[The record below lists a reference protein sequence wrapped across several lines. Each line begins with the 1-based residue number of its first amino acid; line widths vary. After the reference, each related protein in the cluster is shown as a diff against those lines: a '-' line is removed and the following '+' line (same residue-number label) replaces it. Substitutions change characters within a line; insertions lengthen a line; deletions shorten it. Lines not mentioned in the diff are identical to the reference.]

1 MLLADQATAYEA
13 MIYTANITMEF
24 ISWLLC
30 LFLVVAVF
38 VQRRHT
44 HAEGSF
50 AVVCTCMLLNL
61 TGDFISWFFTRGS
74 DAMST
79 LMCLI
84 GNNLTYWFGPLAYT
98 GVMLFAFNAVARGPM
113 LARVGG
119 RRPVRRVGRALLV
132 LILLLLAVELGLVV
146 VSYATG
152 CLYRIEAGNHFV
164 WGPLRSAP
172 DVITLIQ
179 YLLTLALMLVEA
191 EQIGSALHL
200 WLFCAGLS
208 VVGLLCELALPT
220 LMCLYP
226 MTTLSLVLIR
236 MQMSYRSQMALMQ
249 KDLELSE
256 SKTKLLSGQ
265 IRSHFIFN
273 SLAAIEELCIEDPQ
287 LARKG
292 IEDFSR
298 YLRGNMQA
306 VGDGGLIP
314 FMREVENVKSYL
326 ALETI
331 DPNSTFRVEWDLEE
345 TSFRLPSLVIQPLVE
360 NSVRHGVARKGAD
373 GLIRIKSWESSDAYC
388 VSVEDNGGEDAS
400 PASRTG
406 FRRVKGRDSAVF
418 SNPDGVKSHNGIAL
432 DNTRARLALL
442 CEGTLDLSLT
452 ESGALATVRIPK
464 GVAV

>member
-1 MLLADQATAYEA
+1 MLVADQATAYEA

-24 ISWLLC
+24 ISELLC

-38 VQRRHT
+38 AQRRHT

-50 AVVCTCMLLNL
+50 AVVCTCMLLNV
-61 TGDFISWFFTRGS
+61 TGDLMSWFFTRGS
-74 DAMST
+74 GAMST
-79 LMCLI
+79 VMCQI
-84 GNNLTYWFGPLAYT
+84 GNNLTYWFAPLAYT
-98 GVMLFAFNAVARGPM
+98 GVMLFAFNGIAQGPM
-113 LARVGG
+113 LPRVGG
-119 RRPVRRVGRALLV
+119 RRPTTCAGRVLLV
-132 LILLLLAVELGLVV
+132 LILLLLALELGLVV
-146 VSYATG
+146 ASYTTG

-172 DVITLIQ
+172 DIITLLQ

-191 EQIGSALHL
+191 QHVPSALHL

-236 MQMSYRSQMALMQ
+236 MQMSYRSRMALMQ

-273 SLAAIEELCIEDPQ
+273 SLAAIEELCLEDPQ

-306 VGDGGLIP
+306 VGDGQLVP
-314 FMREVENVKSYL
+314 FTREVENVKSYL
-326 ALETI
+326 ALEMI
-331 DPNSTFRVEWDLEE
+331 DPSTTFNVAWDLRA
-345 TSFRLPSLVIQPLVE
+345 TSFRLPSLVVQPLVE
-360 NSVRHGVARKGAD
+360 NAVRHGVAHKGSE
-373 GLIRIKSWESSDAYC
+373 GLITISSWEADDSY
-388 VSVEDNGGEDAS
+388 VVRVEDNGGGV
-400 PASRTG
+400 RTPEP
-406 FRRVKGRDSAVF
+406 SALV
-418 SNPDGVKSHNGIAL
+418 NKKEHNGIAIE
-432 DNTRARLALL
+432 NTRTR
-442 CEGTLDLSLT
+442 LDLMCQGSLDLELT
-452 ESGALATVRIPK
+452 PTGAVATVYIPK
-464 GVAV
+464 GAVA